1 MYQRRTHPPNDSCPV
16 GRRIGCDLYHIAKD
30 LVETSGSTCP
40 YSAGVVAQITSGTAF
55 DKHGRPFRR
64 RNYIPGIVV
73 VAALA
78 VVTLVVWV
86 IAFNQ
91 PTDTHQLAACNPP
104 PPVANATQ
112 TALGEQVTTA
122 TMSDVTP
129 AKLAD
134 TKIRV
139 LNASGQGGQAAEVAG
154 ALRDLGYAPPTAGND
169 TVYENTR
176 LECQGQIRFGPSGR
190 AAAAALWLV
199 TPCTELFEDQRPD
212 DTVDLAIGTEFSEVS
227 HNDDIDAVLASLRP
241 DATQPA
247 ESTLLKKIHSAAC

>member
-1 MYQRRTHPPNDSCPV
+1 MVS
-16 GRRIGCDLYHIAKD
+16 
-30 LVETSGSTCP
+30 
-40 YSAGVVAQITSGTAF
+40 QITSGTAF

-64 RNYIPGIVV
+64 RNILPAIIAGAV
-73 VAALA
+73 LA

-86 IAFNQ
+86 FAFNQ
-91 PTDTHQLAACNPP
+91 KADVVQAAACNPP
-104 PPVANATQ
+104 PAAADATQ
-112 TALGEQVTTA
+112 TALGQQVTSE
-122 TMSDVTP
+122 TMTDVSP

-176 LECQGQIRFGPSGR
+176 LQCQGQIRFGPSGR

-199 TPCTELFEDQRPD
+199 APCTELYQDQRGD
-212 DTVDLAIGTEFSEVS
+212 DSVDLAIGTEFTEIG
-227 HNDDIDAVLASLRP
+227 HNDDVDAVLASLKP

-247 ESTLLKKIHSAAC
+247 DSALLKKIHSASC